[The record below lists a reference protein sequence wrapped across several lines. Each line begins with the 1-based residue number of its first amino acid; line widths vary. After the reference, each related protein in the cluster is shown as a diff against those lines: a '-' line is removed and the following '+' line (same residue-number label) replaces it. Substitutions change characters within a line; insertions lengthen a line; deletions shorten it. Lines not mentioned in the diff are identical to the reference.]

1 MKRYLVQKY
10 SMGNWQGIHAEYLTD
25 FASAYILMC
34 AEALANPG
42 VVYRIRAHGKT
53 IGVPLMFT
61 KQDLSQVVAADEYIS
76 SHERSEKVKP

>member
-25 FASAYILMC
+25 FAAAYVLMC
-34 AEALANPG
+34 AEAQAHPG

-53 IGVPLMFT
+53 IGVPLVYT
-61 KQDLSQVVAADEYIS
+61 RQDLSKVVSHADRKAV
-76 SHERSEKVKP
+76 RS